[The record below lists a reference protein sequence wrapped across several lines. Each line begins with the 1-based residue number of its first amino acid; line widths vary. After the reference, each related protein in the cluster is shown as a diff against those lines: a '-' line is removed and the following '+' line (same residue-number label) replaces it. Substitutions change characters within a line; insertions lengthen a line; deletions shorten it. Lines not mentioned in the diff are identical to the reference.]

1 MKTKKINLENWHVFI
16 VIGFVL
22 ILSLLSWK
30 SFVKSIGSSLI
41 NKIESGKETNMHGS
55 VVQDN
60 SADVE
65 ITESTG
71 EKMSAIEK
79 LNTLFEKVTDKVN
92 STWKIYK
99 NEKFMQVDS
108 FVSYYGLGEIASPQV
123 LSGKDG
129 WLFYK
134 SETDGNPIADFEG
147 TNGYT
152 ENEMKQIAQAAVN
165 TQSEL
170 ENRGINFS
178 ILVAPN
184 KENVYAENMPDGY
197 IHAEKS
203 STDILIEYLS
213 NAGVNVVSPKEELLD
228 NHMTSQ
234 VYYSYDTHWN
244 QLGAYIGVCDVLTSW
259 NINMPKLAERDILID
274 NLDGNYHYCGEDDL
288 TRMAGLRSVF
298 SDEIEYEVDGTVPMD
313 WTDFAVEQ
321 GDGEISHFVNGNAN
335 IDGKIFVIG
344 DSFRSSMIPGLRE
357 QFSDV
362 YVVHR
367 LYYSADMIEEVN
379 PDYIIAEYVE
389 RYSSEIKNIEDLL
402 G

>member
-1 MKTKKINLENWHVFI
+1 M
-16 VIGFVL
+16 L